1 MLAFAHPWALLLLL
15 LAAVPWLVPARQPVL
30 WSHLGLLPADPASD
44 RLARLLQLAAMLAWI
59 AVTLALAGPYLP
71 EATSTRIG
79 RGAEIVLLLDRSRS
93 MDQKFGPETNTL
105 RSGDE
110 RIDDSKAKIAKR
122 LIAEFSA
129 GRPNDVFSM
138 IDFTNVAIPTL
149 DFTQKQAAVQ
159 AAIRAADVGRG
170 LADTDIGHALQAAG
184 ERFSDRVYTGSRI
197 VLLVS
202 DGGGQIEPD
211 LRKYLTQ
218 LYKRNRIALY
228 WIYIRSYYSPPLTGP
243 VDAPAGTPTPGPG
256 AAAPTAEELKAAQD
270 AADESIPERFLN
282 KFFSGIGIPYHAYEA
297 QNPQALKNAID
308 DVGRLEAHPI
318 TLTEV
323 SPRRDL
329 SPPLFVIAALLTAL
343 LAWAKGMERRTWQ

>member
-1 MLAFAHPWALLLLL
+1 MLAFAHPWALLLVA
-15 LAAVPWLVPARQPVL
+15 LAPVPFVMPTPRPLVWGDLAMLPV
-30 WSHLGLLPADPASD
+30 DRASD
-44 RLARLLQLAAMLAWI
+44 RLALALKLIAAIAMTAI
-59 AVTLALAGPYLP
+59 AVALAGPYLP

-105 RSGDE
+105 HSGDA
-110 RIDDSKAKIAKR
+110 RVDDSKAKIAKR
-122 LIAEFSA
+122 LIGEFSA

-138 IDFTNVAIPTL
+138 IDFTNIAIPTL
-149 DFTQKQAAVQ
+149 DFTQKQASVQ

-170 LADTDIGHALQAAG
+170 LADTDIGHALVAAG
-184 ERFSDRVYTGSRI
+184 ERYSDRVYTGSRI

-211 LRKYLTQ
+211 TRKYITQ

-228 WIYIRSYYSPPLTGP
+228 WIYIRSYYSPPLSGP
-243 VDAPAGTPTPGPG
+243 LDAPAGVPTSGPG
-256 AAAPTAEELKAAQD
+256 AAVSAEDQKAAED
-270 AADESIPERFLN
+270 AADASIPERFLN

-297 QNPQALKNAID
+297 QNPQALKDAIA

-318 TLTEV
+318 TLTDTT
-323 SPRRDL
+323 PRRDL
-329 SPPLFVIAALLTAL
+329 SPALFALAALLTAL
-343 LAWAKGMERRTWQ
+343 LAWAKFLERRAWD

>member
-1 MLAFAHPWALLLLL
+1 MPGFVHPWLL
-15 LAAVPWLVPARQPVL
+15 LALPLALVPFLVPVHRPL
-30 WSHLGLLPADPASD
+30 PWSDLALLPDDPVSD
-44 RLARLLQLAAMLAWI
+44 RLARVLQIAA
-59 AVTLALAGPYLP
+59 ALAFAAPFLP
-71 EATSTRIG
+71 EASFARIG

-93 MDQKFGPETNTL
+93 MDQNFGPETNQL
-105 RSGDE
+105 HQGDV
-110 RIDDSKAKIAKR
+110 RIDESKARIAKR
-122 LIAEFSA
+122 LIGEFSA

-138 IDFTNVAIPTL
+138 LDFTNIAIPTL
-149 DFTQKQAAVQ
+149 DFTQKRDAVQ

-170 LADTDIGHALQAAG
+170 LADTDIGHALQSAG

-197 VLLVS
+197 VMLVS

-243 VDAPAGTPTPGPG
+243 IDTQDEDAV
-256 AAAPTAEELKAAQD
+256 
-270 AADESIPERFLN
+270 PERFLN

-297 QNPQALKNAID
+297 QNPEALKRAIE

-318 TLTEV
+318 TITDV
-323 SPRRDL
+323 APRRDL
-329 SPPLFVIAALLTAL
+329 SPWLFALAALLSGV
-343 LAWAKGMERRTWQ
+343 LAWAKFLERREWT

>member
-1 MLAFAHPWALLLLL
+1 MPAFAHPWALLALPLALLPL
-15 LAAVPWLVPARQPVL
+15 
-30 WSHLGLLPADPASD
+30 LLPARAPLAWSDLALLPEDPASN
-44 RLARLLQLAAMLAWI
+44 RLAQLLRLAGALAI
-59 AVTLALAGPYLP
+59 ATTTLAFAAPYLP
-71 EATSTRIG
+71 EATFARIG

-93 MDQKFGPETNTL
+93 MDQNFGPETNQL
-105 RSGDE
+105 HEGDV
-110 RIDDSKAKIAKR
+110 RIDESKARIAKR

-138 IDFTNVAIPTL
+138 IDFTNIAIPTL
-149 DFTQKQAAVQ
+149 DFTQKREAVQ

-197 VLLVS
+197 VMLVS

-218 LYKRNRIALY
+218 LYRRNRIALY

-243 VDAPAGTPTPGPG
+243 IETENEDAV
-256 AAAPTAEELKAAQD
+256 
-270 AADESIPERFLN
+270 PERFLH
-282 KFFSGIGIPYHAYEA
+282 KFFGGIGIPYHAYEA
-297 QNPQALKNAID
+297 QNPEALKRAIE

-318 TLTEV
+318 TV
-323 SPRRDL
+323 SDVAPRRDL
-329 SPPLFVIAALLTAL
+329 APGLFALAAVLCAG
-343 LAWAKGMERRTWQ
+343 LAWARFMERRAWS